1 MSATA
6 ELSNGTVYCLI
17 CEFENPLEAI
27 LCSNCFAPM
36 ALLHDVVRQKREP
49 CILSVIG
56 DSNVGKTVY
65 LGFLLDMLSKRANH
79 FTAVPKGAYSVSLQQ
94 TVISYLQRRRFPPKT
109 PNEADQWHWA
119 YYQVARQGRNNE
131 WFDLIMPDLAG
142 EALAAEVES
151 PASIQVIQNLLS
163 KSAGCMVLI
172 DAASASLGSP
182 HPDFFGLKLMT
193 YLDQLFTGRRGQ
205 RIRNP
210 VAVLL
215 CKADYCPQCFDDP
228 RGFVKTNLNR
238 LWNVCESRFVNVEFF
253 PTSIIGSLG
262 FSNDADGNV
271 IPVPLHCAP
280 RGILEPFEWLLSR
293 LQ

>member
-1 MSATA
+1 
-6 ELSNGTVYCLI
+6 
-17 CEFENPLEAI
+17 
-27 LCSNCFAPM
+27 M
-36 ALLHDVVRQKREP
+36 ALLHDVVRQKRDA
-49 CILSVIG
+49 CIVSVIG

-65 LGFLLDMLSKRANH
+65 LGFLLDMLCKRAND
-79 FTAVPKGAYSVSLQQ
+79 FTAVPKGAYSVNLQQ

-119 YYQVARQGRNNE
+119 YYQVAKQGRDSR
-131 WFDLIMPDLAG
+131 WFDLIMPDMAG

-151 PASIQVIQNLLS
+151 PRTIQVIQNLLA
-163 KSAGCMVLI
+163 KTAGCLVLI
-172 DAASASLGSP
+172 DAAAASLGSP

-193 YLDQLFTGRRGQ
+193 YLDQIFAERRGQ
-205 RIRNP
+205 KTRNP

-215 CKADYCPQCFDDP
+215 CKSDYCPECFDDP

-238 LWNVCESRFVNVEFF
+238 LWNICETRFANVEFF
-253 PTSIIGSLG
+253 ATSIIGSLG
-262 FSNDADGNV
+262 FTHDNDDNV

-280 RGILEPFEWLLSR
+280 RGVLEPFEWILSH